1 MRLRSFVLFLAGSL
15 LAPALRAQAP
25 AEVLLSETRF
35 TMKSPV
41 EAVEEVHEIIQ
52 VNKQSGLETG
62 CFEVYS
68 DDFRTLSSFSGSISV
83 GGKVIR
89 KLRKADLIT
98 ELESDA
104 LIERVYVNAFEPLA
118 PYPFVVEYN
127 YTVTHR
133 KAIAAFPTFMPV
145 PDYEVPV
152 RAAGYTLTVPAQMEI
167 QYRSSAEPKVE
178 TDGETTKYQWSFK
191 DLEAI
196 PHEHSMPAF
205 EELMPYVFASPF
217 SFEYMN
223 YPGFQRSWE
232 DVSRWYAS
240 ILPSNPVVPAAV
252 RNEILSRTESCTT
265 DLEKVRVV
273 YDYLREHTRYVSIQ
287 LGIGGHVPTVPERV
301 AATGFGDCKALS
313 FYMQQLLAVL
323 GIPSDY
329 LIINTRR
336 RSFPEGYASLGQM
349 NHAMLRVPLA
359 KDTLWVEC
367 TNPMMPLGY
376 RHSSA
381 AGHQVVLIGKTEGR
395 MVRIPD
401 YPDSLRREENRLDVV
416 LAADGSAKVTVCR
429 SAWLD
434 EAESYI
440 GFRDRKTADVQRRL
454 LSNFQGQANGFR
466 VLEFKDNFRDYDG
479 EPGYVPEASVR
490 FAFDATGLARVN
502 GDRIFVKTSPYTHS
516 ASSQKT
522 PRRYDVSLMH
532 GGISRDSVF
541 VRLPEGYDVEYLP
554 ERQEILSQ
562 LADFHQTCTRQGD
575 TVLIVSELRLKAGR
589 LPAERYQEYRELA
602 KTVNK
607 AFESTLILSKKK

>member
-1 MRLRSFVLFLAGSL
+1 MKVRSLILILAGCL
-15 LAPALRAQAP
+15 LAPVLRAQAP
-25 AEVLLSETRF
+25 AEVLLKETRF

-41 EAVEEVHEIIQ
+41 EAVEDVHEIIQ
-52 VNKQSGLETG
+52 VNKESGLSAA

-68 DDFRTLSSFSGSISV
+68 DEFRSLSSFSGSISV
-83 GGKVIR
+83 AGKVIR
-89 KLRKADLIT
+89 KLRKPDLVT

-133 KAIAAFPTFMPV
+133 KAIATFPTFVPV
-145 PDYEVPV
+145 PDYEIPV
-152 RAAGYTLTVPAQMEI
+152 RSASYTLTVPAGTEI
-167 QYRSSAEPKVE
+167 QYRSSAEPEQE
-178 TDGETTKYQWSFK
+178 TAGGKTTYLWSFK
-191 DLEAI
+191 DVDAI
-196 PHEHSMPAF
+196 PHEHAMPSI
-205 EELMPYVFASPF
+205 EELMPYVFASPLR
-217 SFEYMN
+217 FEYMN
-223 YPGFQRSWE
+223 FPGDQRSWE
-232 DVSRWYAS
+232 DVGRWYATV
-240 ILPSNPVVPAAV
+240 LPVDPVVPEAV
-252 RNEILSRTESCTT
+252 RSEILARAEACSS
-265 DLEKVRVV
+265 DLERVRVA

-323 GIPSDY
+323 GVPSDY
-329 LIINTRR
+329 LIINTKRR
-336 RSFPEGYASLGQM
+336 TFPEGYASLGQM

-367 TNPMMPLGY
+367 TNPLTPLGY
-376 RHSSA
+376 RHSDA
-381 AGHQVVLIGKTEGR
+381 AGHQVVLIGKTDGR

-401 YPDSLRREENRLDVV
+401 YPDSLRREENRLDIA
-416 LAADGSAKVTVCR
+416 LATDGSAKVTVCR

-440 GFRDRKTADVQRRL
+440 GFRDRKPADVQRRL
-454 LSNFQGQANGFR
+454 LANFQGQANGFR
-466 VLEFKDNFRDYDG
+466 VLEYKDNFRDYDG

-490 FAFDATGLARVN
+490 FAFDATGLARIN

-522 PRRYDVSLMH
+522 TRRYDLSLAH
-532 GGISRDSVF
+532 GGVSRDSVF
-541 VRLPEGYDVEYLP
+541 VRLPEGYDVEFLP

-562 LADFHQTCTRQGD
+562 MADFRQTCTRQGD